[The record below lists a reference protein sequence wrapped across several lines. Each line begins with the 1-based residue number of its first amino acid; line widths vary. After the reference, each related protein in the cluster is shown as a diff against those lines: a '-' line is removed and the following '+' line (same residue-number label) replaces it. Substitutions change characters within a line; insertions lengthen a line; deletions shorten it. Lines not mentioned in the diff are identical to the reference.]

1 MKDFVEKLIERLE
14 EASHWENPEYDE
26 DGYADETWEVVY
38 LDKAIKIVNQL
49 AEEYGKDTNVR
60 SNGWIPCSERL
71 PEEEEYRKCNGQFI
85 VSDGNRT
92 YATYFDIYDTLK
104 FGEPTIERFRVDM
117 TVIAWQPL
125 PQPYQKGE

>member
-49 AEEYGKDTNVR
+49 AEEYGKDTNVTTNCR
-60 SNGWIPCSERL
+60 DCAGCTLW
-71 PEEEEYRKCNGQFI
+71 KCDCANIRECAITEF
-85 VSDGNRT
+85 
-92 YATYFDIYDTLK
+92 AETLK
-104 FGEPTIERFRVDM
+104 ADVMAKTFGLRVCD
-117 TVIAWQPL
+117 VDRIADKL
-125 PQPYQKGE
+125 RAVDVHK